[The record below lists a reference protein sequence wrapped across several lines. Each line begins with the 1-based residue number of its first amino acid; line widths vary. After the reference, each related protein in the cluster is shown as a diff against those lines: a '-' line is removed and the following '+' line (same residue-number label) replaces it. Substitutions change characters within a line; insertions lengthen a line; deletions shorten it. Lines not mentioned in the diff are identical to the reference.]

1 MLPSTE
7 CIADLDKYNLAWWLK
22 PDFVNA
28 IADPKMLLTLK
39 EFKNNQSSSYFKV
52 VSKSEMHLVAS
63 AIDKYPNS

>member
-7 CIADLDKYNLAWWLK
+7 CIADLDKYNSAWWLK
-22 PDFVNA
+22 PDFVND

-39 EFKNNQSSSYFKV
+39 VFKNNQSSSYLKV
-52 VSKSEMHLVAS
+52 VTKSEMHLVAS